1 MTHVKSNEKKCL
13 GLIFEEKSTLS
24 WQKSSKLHHWGH
36 ATILPRLLAKKYG
49 EHLLDSLDS
58 DGQDR
63 EYD

>member
-1 MTHVKSNEKKCL
+1 MIAVTGFFFQLQTQSSSRIASEK
-13 GLIFEEKSTLS
+13 
-24 WQKSSKLHHWGH
+24 
-36 ATILPRLLAKKYG
+36 AKKYG